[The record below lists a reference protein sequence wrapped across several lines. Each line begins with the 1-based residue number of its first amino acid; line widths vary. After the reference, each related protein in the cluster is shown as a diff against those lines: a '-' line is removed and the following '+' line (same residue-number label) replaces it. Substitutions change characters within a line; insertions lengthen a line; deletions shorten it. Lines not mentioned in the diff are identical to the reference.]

1 MSTLSGRLASAAH
14 RTKIGEMW
22 RNRDEE
28 ANPSKTVHLADF
40 FKFEGRISGGKAI
53 QKKRRI
59 AVIGAGGWGTA
70 LSLSLANT
78 GHEVCLWAY
87 EIEVVESI
95 RARRVNE
102 IFMPG
107 IRLPETVQATTELAE
122 ALDAAE
128 IVLTVMPSHVCR
140 TLYEKMLPYLQRG
153 MIFVSATKGIETAG
167 TMRMSEV
174 IRSVVSQRFNPRLTV
189 LSGPSFSLEVAHGDP
204 TAVVVAAE
212 DREAGRIV
220 QHEFSSKTLRLYTS
234 SDVIGVELGGA
245 VKNVIAIA
253 AGVVEGLGLGH
264 NPTAALI
271 TRGLAEMTRLAC
283 ACGGKRETL
292 AGLAGMGDLVLTCTG
307 HLSRNRTVGVEL
319 GRGRKLPEIIGSM
332 RMVAEGV
339 RTTGATV
346 ALAERQ
352 GVEMPITRQIHR
364 VLEGHVSPREAI
376 RELMERTLKDE

>member
-1 MSTLSGRLASAAH
+1 
-14 RTKIGEMW
+14 
-22 RNRDEE
+22 
-28 ANPSKTVHLADF
+28 
-40 FKFEGRISGGKAI
+40 
-53 QKKRRI
+53 
-59 AVIGAGGWGTA
+59 
-70 LSLSLANT
+70 
-78 GHEVCLWAY
+78 
-87 EIEVVESI
+87 
-95 RARRVNE
+95 
-102 IFMPG
+102 MPG
-107 IRLPETVQATTELAE
+107 LRLPETVQATTELAE
-122 ALDAAE
+122 ALDGAE

-140 TLYEKMLPYLQRG
+140 TLYEKMLPYLHRE

-174 IRSVVSQRFNPRLTV
+174 IRSVVSEHFSPRLTV
-189 LSGPSFSLEVAHGDP
+189 LSGPSFAREVVRGDP

-220 QHEFSSKTLRLYTS
+220 QREFSSKTLRLYTS

-307 HLSRNRTVGVEL
+307 H
-319 GRGRKLPEIIGSM
+319 
-332 RMVAEGV
+332 
-339 RTTGATV
+339 
-346 ALAERQ
+346 
-352 GVEMPITRQIHR
+352 
-364 VLEGHVSPREAI
+364 
-376 RELMERTLKDE
+376 